1 MKLNEKTAIA
11 RNKLIAI
18 VSRVATT
25 EDGRALLNFLYM
37 ETGFALPSTVVTK
50 SGKVDIEGTFHNNA
64 RRDVYLRL
72 RQFMTPEVI
81 KAVEL
86 DFKRE
91 EEVPKNARPDT
102 QSSTGAE

>member
-1 MKLNEKTAIA
+1 MKINEKAAAA
-11 RNKLIAI
+11 RNKLIAAI
-18 VSRVATT
+18 SRVATT
-25 EDGRALLNFLYM
+25 EDGRILLNFLFVD
-37 ETGFALPSTVVTK
+37 TGFALPATVVTK

-91 EEVPKNARPDT
+91 EIEEIPKDGD
-102 QSSTGAE
+102 SG

>member
-1 MKLNEKTAIA
+1 MKINEKAILARDKMVTAM
-11 RNKLIAI
+11 
-18 VSRVATT
+18 SQVAAT
-25 EDGRALLNFLYM
+25 DAGKKILNFLFID
-37 ETGFALPSTVVTK
+37 TGFTLPSTVVTK
-50 SGKVDIEGTFHNNA
+50 SGKVDVDGTFHNNA

-91 EEVPKNARPDT
+91 EIEEVPKDGDR
-102 QSSTGAE
+102 S